1 MIMVG
6 LREYGS
12 SEVSGKQDCFENINN
27 LPDALQRRHRSIVQ
41 WGMGDITHGLW
52 RAQLAYD
59 VIEPACGKRTDAGR
73 REHIA
78 KPLLLKSCRCKTQH
92 VSIFLRDCRARFPTV
107 LKQTQHMAS
116 RNKGHTY
123 SGQKYVTARSINL
136 LCYIKIMNLIFI
148 YSTKPTASS
157 MRFPLLKSPFHSCRK
172 TPRNDYGAI

>member
-73 REHIA
+73 R
-78 KPLLLKSCRCKTQH
+78 QH